1 MVQVAVGAMV
11 NAPNK
16 RHVRELLL
24 SAGREKGTEN
34 RENQTKSRQIKSSH
48 TTVRANELAS
58 HPIHARVHT
67 VDEHERHRDGARGGD
82 VIPVH
87 LPAIGSRSSPGS
99 SSLIS
104 CVESIFERQHRE
116 CYRRFTADFDH
127 RIDTWLGI

>member
-1 MVQVAVGAMV
+1 MRQTGDT
-11 NAPNK
+11 
-16 RHVRELLL
+16 VRELKKCHW
-24 SAGREKGTEN
+24 SISRREN
-34 RENQTKSRQIKSSH
+34 RQKIGKIKRKVAKSKAATERA
-48 TTVRANELAS
+48 VRANELAS

-67 VDEHERHRDGARGGD
+67 VDEHERHRDGARGGG

-116 CYRRFTADFDH
+116 CFRRFAADFDH